1 MKLREPYKG
10 RILEAVSFERS
21 DSQGYVADFFIEKP
35 DGEGVSIIQF
45 RAPGTF
51 KTAELALQNAI
62 SFGRYRVDSAMKRQ
76 SDPNLR
82 ELYTG
87 VLDRTGQRTAIKV
100 VVNFLR
106 GKKIQQVRVVIGRV
120 WGRDEKV
127 KRDEVKPHGSDQAV
141 PLSDL
146 ENFIEQGLNEGTIE
160 WGQMSDSHLYP
171 IGTDLDLMLC
181 NDADLHMTSADASLL
196 LDLGRV
202 ISASGINVHVSS
214 KFL

>member
-1 MKLREPYKG
+1 MKLKEPYKG
-10 RILEAVSFERS
+10 CIIEAVSFERS

-35 DGEGVSIIQF
+35 DGDGVSVIQF
-45 RAPGTF
+45 RSPGTF
-51 KTAELALQNAI
+51 KTEELALQNAI
-62 SFGRYRVDSAMKRQ
+62 SFGRYRVDSAMRTP
-76 SDPNLR
+76 SNANLR
-82 ELYTG
+82 ELVTG

-106 GKKIQQVRVVIGRV
+106 GKKIQQIRVKIGSV
-120 WGRDEKV
+120 WGRDEKM
-127 KRDEVKPHGSDQAV
+127 KLDGSDQTI

-146 ENFIEQGLNEGTIE
+146 ESFIEQGLNEGTIE
-160 WGQMSDSHLYP
+160 WGRDSDSHLYP
-171 IGTDLDLMLC
+171 TGTDLDLMLC